1 LTLDFYFINA
11 YLAPRIEERSSAL
24 ERYGKGSKQ
33 KHPAEMAE
41 KAEIRRQ
48 KIRPPGF
55 VNDFNCLR
63 RPGWRR
69 IVESEIRRKS
79 AEIGGNWR
87 KLAGNP

>member
-1 LTLDFYFINA
+1 
-11 YLAPRIEERSSAL
+11 
-24 ERYGKGSKQ
+24 
-33 KHPAEMAE
+33 MAE

-79 AEIGGNWR
+79 AEIGR
-87 KLAGNP
+87 KPLKRRLPHPFGAGGMGVAAMQ